1 MITKISSFFKWYIK
15 HESTAGI
22 TLLVMT
28 IIALIISN
36 SVFSEDYFKALKT
49 YYALG
54 FGEFKLKLSLFH
66 WINDALMAIF
76 FLVVGLEIKREFVE
90 GELSR
95 PTQAALPIMGAVGGM
110 LVPALIYVGFNIQT
124 PETLR
129 GWAIPSA
136 TDIAFS
142 IGILSL
148 LGSRV
153 PLSLKVF
160 LVALA
165 IIDDMGAV
173 IIIALFYTTELN
185 IAYLALMFL
194 CFAILIVF
202 NRLNIKYISL
212 YLIVGL
218 FMWFFTHES
227 GVHATIAGV
236 LLAITIPHK
245 KDTSHHGQSMLKYVE
260 HTLAPYVSFL
270 IMPIFAFANAGVNFD
285 GMSFAQVLEPVP
297 IGICLGLFV
306 GKQVGVFIFS
316 IAAIKFGFAEKPND
330 SNWGS
335 FYGVGI
341 LTGIGFTMSLFVGNL
356 AFPES
361 EIIDGVKI
369 GVLLGSLFSTLAGY
383 ALLLMTT
390 KKKNAIA

>member
-1 MITKISSFFKWYIK
+1 
-15 HESTAGI
+15 
-22 TLLVMT
+22 MT
-28 IIALIISN
+28 IIALLVSN
-36 SVFSEDYFKALKT
+36 SPISDSYFKALKT
-49 YYALG
+49 YYGLG
-54 FGEFKLKLSLFH
+54 FGDFVLKMSVHH

-76 FLVVGLEIKREFVE
+76 FLLVGLEIKREFVE

-95 PTQAALPIMGAVGGM
+95 PAQAALPILGAVGGM
-110 LVPALIYVGFNIQT
+110 LFPALIYVAFNYQDPYTIK
-124 PETLR
+124 

-142 IGILSL
+142 IGVLSL

-185 IAYLALMFL
+185 ITFLGLMFS
-194 CFAILIVF
+194 CFAILMIM
-202 NRLNIKYISL
+202 NRTNVKYLSV
-212 YLIVGL
+212 YLFVGL
-218 FMWFFTHES
+218 FMWFFTYKS

-236 LLAITIPHK
+236 LLAIAIPHK
-245 KDTSHHGQSMLKYVE
+245 SDKSHHRSMLKHLE

-285 GMSFAQVLEPVP
+285 GMSINQLFQPVP
-297 IGICLGLFV
+297 LGILLGLFV
-306 GKQVGVFIFS
+306 GKQLGVFAFS
-316 IAAIKFGFAEKPND
+316 YGAIKLGYAEKPHGA
-330 SNWGS
+330 SWIS
-335 FYGVGI
+335 FYAVGV

-356 AFPES
+356 AFPNS
-361 EIIDGVKI
+361 DVIDGVKI
-369 GVLLGSLFSTLAGY
+369 GVLLGSLFSTIVGY
-383 ALLLMTT
+383 TMLMSCT
-390 KKKNAIA
+390 KIKNATA

>member
-1 MITKISSFFKWYIK
+1 MIYKISSFFRWYIK

-22 TLLVMT
+22 TLLIMT

-36 SVFSEDYFKALKT
+36 SALSDDYFNALKT

-54 FGEFKLKLSLFH
+54 IGEFKLKLSLFH

-95 PTQAALPIMGAVGGM
+95 PTQAALPILGAVGGM
-110 LVPALIYVGFNIQT
+110 LVPALIYIGFNIQT

-173 IIIALFYTTELN
+173 IIIALFYTTKLN
-185 IAYLALMFL
+185 ITYLILMFI
-194 CFAILIVF
+194 CFAILILI
-202 NRLNIKYISL
+202 NRLNVKYFSV
-212 YLIVGL
+212 YLIIGV

-227 GVHATIAGV
+227 GIHATIAGV

-245 KDTSHHGQSMLKYVE
+245 SDKSHHGTSMLKHVE

-285 GMSFAQVLEPVP
+285 GMSITQFFMPVP
-297 IGICLGLFV
+297 LGICLGLFV
-306 GKQVGVFIFS
+306 GKQLGVFIFS
-316 IAAIKFGFAEKPND
+316 YAAIKFKLAEMPTGAR
-330 SNWGS
+330 WLS
-335 FYGVGI
+335 FYGTGV

-356 AFPES
+356 AFPDS

-369 GVLLGSLFSTLAGY
+369 GVLLGSLFSTILGY
-383 ALLLMTT
+383 GLLLICS
-390 KKKNAIA
+390 KRHANI

>member
-1 MITKISSFFKWYIK
+1 VITKISSFFKWYFK
-15 HESTAGI
+15 HETSAGV

-28 IIALIISN
+28 IISLLVSN
-36 SVFSEDYFKALKT
+36 SPISDSYFKALKT
-49 YYALG
+49 YYGLG
-54 FGEFKLKLSLFH
+54 FGDFVLKMSVHH

-76 FLVVGLEIKREFVE
+76 FLLVGLEIKREFVE

-95 PTQAALPIMGAVGGM
+95 PAQAALPILGAVGGM
-110 LVPALIYVGFNIQT
+110 LFPALIYVAFNYQDPYTIK
-124 PETLR
+124 

-142 IGILSL
+142 IGVLSL

-185 IAYLALMFL
+185 ITFLGLMFS
-194 CFAILIVF
+194 CFAILMIM
-202 NRLNIKYISL
+202 NRTNVR
-212 YLIVGL
+212 YLSVYLFVGL
-218 FMWFFTHES
+218 FMWFFTYKS

-236 LLAITIPHK
+236 LLAIAIPHK
-245 KDTSHHGQSMLKYVE
+245 SDKSHHKSMLKYLE

-285 GMSFAQVLEPVP
+285 GMSINQLFQPVP
-297 IGICLGLFV
+297 LGILLGLFV
-306 GKQVGVFIFS
+306 GKQLGVFAFS
-316 IAAIKFGFAEKPND
+316 YGAIKLGYAEKPHGA
-330 SNWGS
+330 SWTS
-335 FYGVGI
+335 FYAVGV

-356 AFPES
+356 AFPNS
-361 EIIDGVKI
+361 DVIDGVKI
-369 GVLLGSLFSTLAGY
+369 GVLLGSLFSTIVGY
-383 ALLLMTT
+383 TMLMSCT
-390 KKKNAIA
+390 KIKNATA

>member
-1 MITKISSFFKWYIK
+1 MITKISSFFRWYFK
-15 HESTAGI
+15 HETSAGV

-28 IIALIISN
+28 IIALLVSN
-36 SVFSEDYFKALKT
+36 SPLSDSYFKALKT
-49 YYALG
+49 YYGLG
-54 FGEFKLKLSLFH
+54 FGDFVLKMSVHH

-76 FLVVGLEIKREFVE
+76 FLLVGLEIKREFVE

-95 PTQAALPIMGAVGGM
+95 PAQAALPILGAVGGM
-110 LVPALIYVGFNIQT
+110 LVPALIYVAFNYQDPYTIK
-124 PETLR
+124 

-142 IGILSL
+142 IGVLSL

-185 IAYLALMFL
+185 ITFLGLMFS
-194 CFAILIVF
+194 CFAILMIMNKTNV
-202 NRLNIKYISL
+202 KYLSV
-212 YLIVGL
+212 YLFVGL
-218 FMWFFTHES
+218 FMWFFTYKS

-236 LLAITIPHK
+236 LLAIAIPHK
-245 KDTSHHGQSMLKYVE
+245 SDKSHHSSMLKHLE

-285 GMSFAQVLEPVP
+285 GMSINQLFEPVP
-297 IGICLGLFV
+297 LGILLGLFV
-306 GKQVGVFIFS
+306 GKAIGRVCIFLWC
-316 IAAIKFGFAEKPND
+316 N
-330 SNWGS
+330 
-335 FYGVGI
+335 
-341 LTGIGFTMSLFVGNL
+341 
-356 AFPES
+356 
-361 EIIDGVKI
+361 KI
-369 GVLLGSLFSTLAGY
+369 RLC
-383 ALLLMTT
+383 
-390 KKKNAIA
+390 

>member
-1 MITKISSFFKWYIK
+1 MIAKTTSFFKWFIK
-15 HESTAGI
+15 QETSAGI
-22 TLLVMT
+22 VLVFMT
-28 IIALIISN
+28 VIALIVSN
-36 SVFSEDYFKALKT
+36 SVLSDTYFSILKT
-49 YYALG
+49 YIPLG
-54 FGEFKLKLSLFH
+54 FGDYKLKLSVFH

-76 FLVVGLEIKREFVE
+76 FLVVGLEIKREFLE

-95 PTQAALPIMGAVGGM
+95 PKQAALPILGAVGGM
-110 LVPALIYVGFNIQT
+110 LVPALVYVAFNYET

-173 IIIALFYTTELN
+173 IIIAIFYSTKLN
-185 IAYLALMFL
+185 IFYLTLVLVSFLILMG
-194 CFAILIVF
+194 
-202 NRLNIKYISL
+202 LNKFKIKSFFPFV
-212 YLIVGL
+212 IVGT

-227 GVHATIAGV
+227 GIHATIAGV
-236 LLAITIPHK
+236 LLAITIPHEK
-245 KDTSHHGQSMLKYVE
+245 EIHGHTHSMLKKVE
-260 HTLAPYVSFL
+260 HSLAPYVSFI
-270 IMPIFAFANAGVNFD
+270 IMPVFALANAGVNLE
-285 GMSFAQVLEPVP
+285 GVSFIDLLSPVP
-297 IGICLGLFV
+297 LGICLGLFI
-306 GKQVGVFIFS
+306 GKQVGVFVFS
-316 IAAIKFGFAEKPND
+316 IAAIKFGWAEKPDNC
-330 SNWGS
+330 NWIS

-356 AFPES
+356 AFPNS
-361 EIIDGVKI
+361 DIIDGVKI
-369 GVLLGSLFSTLAGY
+369 GVLLGSLFSTVMGY
-383 ALLLMTT
+383 IILLISTE
-390 KKKNAIA
+390 KNANI

>member
-1 MITKISSFFKWYIK
+1 VITKISSFFKWYFK
-15 HESTAGI
+15 HETSAGV

-28 IIALIISN
+28 IIALLVSN
-36 SVFSEDYFKALKT
+36 SPISDSYFKALKT
-49 YYALG
+49 YYGLG
-54 FGEFKLKLSLFH
+54 FGDFVLKMSVHH

-76 FLVVGLEIKREFVE
+76 FLLVGLEIKREFVE

-95 PTQAALPIMGAVGGM
+95 PAQAALPILGAVGGM
-110 LVPALIYVGFNIQT
+110 LFPALIYVAFNYQDPYTIK
-124 PETLR
+124 

-142 IGILSL
+142 IGVLSL

-185 IAYLALMFL
+185 ITFLGLMFS
-194 CFAILIVF
+194 CFAILMIM
-202 NRLNIKYISL
+202 NRTNVR
-212 YLIVGL
+212 YLSVYLFVGL
-218 FMWFFTHES
+218 FMWFFTYKS

-236 LLAITIPHK
+236 LLAIAIPHK
-245 KDTSHHGQSMLKYVE
+245 SDKSHHKSMLKYLE

-285 GMSFAQVLEPVP
+285 GMSINQLFQPVP
-297 IGICLGLFV
+297 LGILLGLFV
-306 GKQVGVFIFS
+306 GKQLGVFAFS
-316 IAAIKFGFAEKPND
+316 YGAIKLGYAEKPHGA
-330 SNWGS
+330 SWTS
-335 FYGVGI
+335 FYAVGV

-356 AFPES
+356 AFPNS
-361 EIIDGVKI
+361 DVIDGVKI
-369 GVLLGSLFSTLAGY
+369 GVLLGSLFSTIVGY
-383 ALLLMTT
+383 TMLMSCT
-390 KKKNAIA
+390 KIKNATA

>member
-1 MITKISSFFKWYIK
+1 VITKISSFFKWYFK
-15 HESTAGI
+15 HETSAGV

-28 IIALIISN
+28 IIALLVSN
-36 SVFSEDYFKALKT
+36 SPISDSYFKALKT
-49 YYALG
+49 YYGLG
-54 FGEFKLKLSLFH
+54 FGDFVLKMSVHH

-76 FLVVGLEIKREFVE
+76 FLLVGLEIKREFVE

-95 PTQAALPIMGAVGGM
+95 PAQAALPILGAVGGM
-110 LVPALIYVGFNIQT
+110 LFPALIYVAFNYQDPYTIK
-124 PETLR
+124 

-142 IGILSL
+142 IGVLSL

-185 IAYLALMFL
+185 ITFLGLMFS
-194 CFAILIVF
+194 CFAILMIM
-202 NRLNIKYISL
+202 NRTNVKYLSV
-212 YLIVGL
+212 YLFVGL
-218 FMWFFTHES
+218 FMWFFTYKS

-236 LLAITIPHK
+236 LLAIAIPHK
-245 KDTSHHGQSMLKYVE
+245 SDKSHHKSMLKNLE

-285 GMSFAQVLEPVP
+285 GMSINQLFQPVP
-297 IGICLGLFV
+297 LGILLGLFV
-306 GKQVGVFIFS
+306 GKQLGVFAFS
-316 IAAIKFGFAEKPND
+316 YGAIKLGYAEKPHGA
-330 SNWGS
+330 SWTS
-335 FYGVGI
+335 FYAVGV

-356 AFPES
+356 AFPNS
-361 EIIDGVKI
+361 DVIDGVKI
-369 GVLLGSLFSTLAGY
+369 GVLLGSLFSTIVGY
-383 ALLLMTT
+383 TMLMSCT
-390 KKKNAIA
+390 KIKNATA

>member
-1 MITKISSFFKWYIK
+1 VITKISSFFKWYFK
-15 HESTAGI
+15 HETSAGV

-28 IIALIISN
+28 IIALLVSN
-36 SVFSEDYFKALKT
+36 SPISDSYFKALKT
-49 YYALG
+49 YYGLG
-54 FGEFKLKLSLFH
+54 FGDFVLKMSVHH

-76 FLVVGLEIKREFVE
+76 FLLVGLEIKREFVE

-95 PTQAALPIMGAVGGM
+95 PAQAALPILGAVGGM
-110 LVPALIYVGFNIQT
+110 LFPALIYVAFNYQDPYTIK
-124 PETLR
+124 

-142 IGILSL
+142 IGVLSL

-185 IAYLALMFL
+185 ITFLGLMFS
-194 CFAILIVF
+194 CFAILMIM
-202 NRLNIKYISL
+202 NRTNVKYLSV
-212 YLIVGL
+212 YLFVGL
-218 FMWFFTHES
+218 FMWFFTYKS

-236 LLAITIPHK
+236 LLAIAIPHK
-245 KDTSHHGQSMLKYVE
+245 SDKSHHKSMLKHLE

-285 GMSFAQVLEPVP
+285 GMSINQLFQPVP
-297 IGICLGLFV
+297 LGILLGLFV
-306 GKQVGVFIFS
+306 GKQLGVFVFS
-316 IAAIKFGFAEKPND
+316 YGAIKLGYAEKPHGA
-330 SNWGS
+330 SWTS
-335 FYGVGI
+335 FYAVGI

-356 AFPES
+356 AFPNS
-361 EIIDGVKI
+361 DVIDGVKI
-369 GVLLGSLFSTLAGY
+369 GVLLGSLFSTIVGY
-383 ALLLMTT
+383 TMLMSCT
-390 KKKNAIA
+390 KIKNATA

>member
-1 MITKISSFFKWYIK
+1 
-15 HESTAGI
+15 
-22 TLLVMT
+22 MT

>member
-1 MITKISSFFKWYIK
+1 MINKISSFFKWYIK

-22 TLLVMT
+22 TLLIMT

-36 SVFSEDYFKALKT
+36 SGLSDDYFKALKT

-54 FGEFKLKLSLFH
+54 VGEFKLKLSLFH
-66 WINDALMAIF
+66 WINDALMAVF

-95 PTQAALPIMGAVGGM
+95 PTQAALPILGAVGGM
-110 LVPALIYVGFNIQT
+110 LVPALIYVGFNLQT

-173 IIIALFYTTELN
+173 IIIALFYTTKLN
-185 IAYLALMFL
+185 ITYLTLMFI
-194 CFAILIVF
+194 CFAILIIF
-202 NRLNIKYISL
+202 NRLNVRYFSA
-212 YLIVGL
+212 YLIVGI

-245 KDTSHHGQSMLKYVE
+245 TDKSHHGKSMLKHVE
-260 HTLAPYVSFL
+260 HSLAPYVSFI

-285 GMSFAQVLEPVP
+285 GMSIMQLFTPVP
-297 IGICLGLFV
+297 LGICLGLFI
-306 GKQVGVFIFS
+306 GKQLGVFAFS
-316 IAAIKFGFAEKPND
+316 YAAIKFGLAEMP
-330 SNWGS
+330 SGARWIS
-335 FYGVGI
+335 FYGTGV

-356 AFPES
+356 AFPNS

-369 GVLLGSLFSTLAGY
+369 GVLLGSLFSTLLGY
-383 ALLLMTT
+383 ALLLICSKRHAT
-390 KKKNAIA
+390 A

>member
-1 MITKISSFFKWYIK
+1 MITKISSFFRWYFK
-15 HESTAGI
+15 HETSAGV

-28 IIALIISN
+28 IIALLVSN
-36 SVFSEDYFKALKT
+36 SPLSDSYFKALKT
-49 YYALG
+49 YYGLG
-54 FGEFKLKLSLFH
+54 FGDFVLKMSVHH

-76 FLVVGLEIKREFVE
+76 FLLVGLEIKREFVE

-95 PTQAALPIMGAVGGM
+95 PAQAALPILGAVGGM
-110 LVPALIYVGFNIQT
+110 LVPALIYLAFNYQDPYTIK
-124 PETLR
+124 

-142 IGILSL
+142 IGVLSL

-185 IAYLALMFL
+185 ITFLALMFS
-194 CFAILIVF
+194 CFAILMIMNKTNV
-202 NRLNIKYISL
+202 KYLSV
-212 YLIVGL
+212 YLFVGL
-218 FMWFFTHES
+218 FMWFFTYKS

-236 LLAITIPHK
+236 LLAIAIPHK
-245 KDTSHHGQSMLKYVE
+245 PDKSHHSSMLKHLE
-260 HTLAPYVSFL
+260 HSLAPYVSFL

-285 GMSFAQVLEPVP
+285 GMSINQLFEPVP
-297 IGICLGLFV
+297 LGILLGLFV
-306 GKQVGVFIFS
+306 GKQLGVFAFS
-316 IAAIKFGFAEKPND
+316 YGAIRLGYAEKPQGA
-330 SNWGS
+330 SWIS
-335 FYGVGI
+335 FYAIGV

-356 AFPES
+356 AFPNS
-361 EIIDGVKI
+361 DVIDGVKI
-369 GVLLGSLFSTLAGY
+369 GVLLGSLFSTLLGY
-383 ALLLMTT
+383 AMLISC
-390 KKKNAIA
+390 KKIKNATA